1 MAIRPPASP
10 LAVVDA
16 AAEAAAAVTEMKG
29 LKSLRRG
36 RGLTFRAKRLRMRRK
51 QVRFHPRALRS
62 DFRQA
67 PRKPRP
73 SQPYLPSNAN
83 LADLLGK

>member
-1 MAIRPPASP
+1 
-10 LAVVDA
+10 
-16 AAEAAAAVTEMKG
+16 MKG

-36 RGLTFRAKRLRMRRK
+36 RGLTFRAKRLRIRRK

-62 DFRQA
+62 DFRQP

-73 SQPYLPSNAN
+73 TQPYLPSNAN

>member
-1 MAIRPPASP
+1 
-10 LAVVDA
+10 
-16 AAEAAAAVTEMKG
+16 MKG

-62 DFRQA
+62 DFRQ
-67 PRKPRP
+67 PPVKPRP
-73 SQPYLPSNAN
+73 SQPYLPANADVS
-83 LADLLGK
+83 AILGR